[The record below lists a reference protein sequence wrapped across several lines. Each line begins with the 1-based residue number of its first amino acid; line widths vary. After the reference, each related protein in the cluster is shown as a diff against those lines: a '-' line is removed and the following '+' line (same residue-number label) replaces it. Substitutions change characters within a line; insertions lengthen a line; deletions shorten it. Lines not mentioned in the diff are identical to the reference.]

1 MINIKKLSYKWK
13 RSDIIKINKDIIK
26 QARQT
31 ELAPV
36 LIDKFNYD
44 LKIEGNRQYRD
55 RQHSSLVFK
64 NNMYFWN
71 SKQDSGNSVDFLIKH
86 LNLNFKESIEILTN
100 SYIPDKKS
108 SEEVRTQQSFRLP
121 TKADNFKRAFA
132 YLNQTRCID
141 NSIITQL
148 IDYKLLI
155 QTKKNNNIAFII
167 KNEHKK
173 IVGAELQGT
182 LDLIKYKGIAP
193 GSNNQ
198 YGFNI
203 QTSENI
209 RKLFAFESAIDLLS
223 FYELYRHTEGIKN
236 ALLLSLGGLKV
247 NVLRNTLKAF
257 KIDSEGSGDIYIC
270 TDNDNASNVFKND
283 LKSKK
288 INFKE
293 VIVPLS
299 IKDWNDYLKLK
310 KQKKIN

>member
-1 MINIKKLSYKWK
+1 M
-13 RSDIIKINKDIIK
+13 
-26 QARQT
+26 
-31 ELAPV
+31 
-36 LIDKFNYD
+36 
-44 LKIEGNRQYRD
+44 
-55 RQHSSLVFK
+55 FK

-148 IDYKLLI
+148 INNKLLI
-155 QTKKNNNIAFII
+155 QTKENNNIAFLINDER
-167 KNEHKK
+167 KQ

-182 LDLIKYKGIAP
+182 LDKIRFKGIAQ
-193 GSNNQ
+193 GSKSN

-203 QTSENI
+203 QTSNNI
-209 RKLFAFESAIDLLS
+209 EKLFAFESAIDLLS
-223 FYELYRHTEGIKN
+223 FYELYRCTEGIKN
-236 ALLLSLGGLKV
+236 ALLVSLGGLKV
-247 NVLRNTLKAF
+247 NVLRNTLQAF
-257 KIDSEGSGDIYIC
+257 KIDFEGSGDIYVC
-270 TDNDNASNVFKND
+270 TDNDNASKVFKSD

-293 VIVPLS
+293 ITVPS
-299 IKDWNDYLKLK
+299 NIKDWNDYLKFK
-310 KQKKIN
+310 KQSNK